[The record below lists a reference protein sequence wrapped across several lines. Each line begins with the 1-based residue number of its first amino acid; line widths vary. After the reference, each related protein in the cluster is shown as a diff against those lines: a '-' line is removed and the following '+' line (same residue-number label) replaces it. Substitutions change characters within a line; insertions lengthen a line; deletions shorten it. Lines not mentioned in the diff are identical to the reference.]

1 LPSLPDNW
9 KELFLPDHAL
19 GSGMNGVDNEEW
31 GLIILYPGEGSPLY
45 SKEWGP
51 HLLPQSAV
59 LPGCLSIK
67 NKQPR
72 NIITLHMPTH
82 INILPIKF

>member
-1 LPSLPDNW
+1 MAGGGSFLCSLPSLPDNW

-45 SKEWGP
+45 SKEWGIYYLNP
-51 HLLPQSAV
+51 RCYRAVCQSRTNNPV
-59 LPGCLSIK
+59 
-67 NKQPR
+67 
-72 NIITLHMPTH
+72 T
-82 INILPIKF
+82 